1 MAFSLAEDLL
11 CPICLALFQ
20 EPHML
25 SCGHNFCLACLKS
38 CVPEGTCPECR
49 QPFERGDLAC
59 NRALGSLARKARR
72 LGLDQEPPLP
82 GDAAAAAAFL
92 GHFCEE
98 HDEPLKLFC
107 KQDRVPICVICRDLP
122 EHRGHDFLP
131 TKNAVD
137 YAQKK
142 LKPYLKSLKKKLR
155 DMVINESDQQ
165 KEIAS
170 LESCTED
177 TLSYIGK
184 EFGVLYQIL
193 HEKEEDIK
201 RQFQELKELNLD
213 EMQDALTSFK
223 DGMSSC
229 TKHIAS
235 IKAALATTDRVA
247 FLKDFKDLI
256 DEVKEGHFKCVEDD
270 TGNANYEEWGT
281 SDEESDSSDKSPSDS
296 EGEKSAQAE
305 PGDNKG
311 PGTILLEEDKD
322 DSEEEEEEEEEG
334 VQDDRLVPVMTEVEE
349 FTASLDFEAWKLML
363 KSIEPKED

>member
-1 MAFSLAEDLL
+1 
-11 CPICLALFQ
+11 
-20 EPHML
+20 
-25 SCGHNFCLACLKS
+25 
-38 CVPEGTCPECR
+38 
-49 QPFERGDLAC
+49 
-59 NRALGSLARKARR
+59 
-72 LGLDQEPPLP
+72 
-82 GDAAAAAAFL
+82 
-92 GHFCEE
+92 
-98 HDEPLKLFC
+98 
-107 KQDRVPICVICRDLP
+107 
-122 EHRGHDFLP
+122 
-131 TKNAVD
+131 
-137 YAQKK
+137 
-142 LKPYLKSLKKKLR
+142 
-155 DMVINESDQQ
+155 MVINESDQQ

-184 EFGVLYQIL
+184 EFGVLHQIL

-223 DGMSSC
+223 DDMSSC

-235 IKAALATTDRVA
+235 IKAALATTDSVA
-247 FLKDFKDLI
+247 FLKDFKDLM

-311 PGTILLEEDKD
+311 LGAILLEEDKD
-322 DSEEEEEEEEEG
+322 DSEEEEEEEEG
-334 VQDDRLVPVMTEVEE
+334 VEDDRLVPVMTEVEE